1 MHCHINKR
9 STLHCPLAL
18 AMATGDS
25 DKSRFNGGGGRRL
38 GRMEM
43 AGEKLETMK
52 TQCVQG
58 ISPKKKKERNQ
69 DCYLCAV
76 VGYPWGWVPGPP
88 QIPKSWMLKSLMYQ
102 SRVQLALCIHR
113 YGGSTQCYPMRS
125 DWFLLGVCYLNYG
138 NSENNR

>member
-58 ISPKKKKERNQ
+58 ISPKKKKREKSGLLFM
-69 DCYLCAV
+69 CS
-76 VGYPWGWVPGPP
+76 GWVSMGMGSRTPMDTQIMDAQVPYVPEQSAVSPMYP
-88 QIPKSWMLKSLMYQ
+88 QIR
-102 SRVQLALCIHR
+102 RVDSVLSYEIRLVFTRCVL
-113 YGGSTQCYPMRS
+113 PEL
-125 DWFLLGVCYLNYG
+125 W
-138 NSENNR
+138 